1 MLLSEMLRETLDQ
14 AIRSRGGY
22 AEAARILGV
31 TRQTVYKW
39 VERRVPAERV
49 SEVEWLTGIPREIL
63 RPDIFNIRTT
73 RAVRQ
78 EAPPPSPD

>member
-1 MLLSEMLRETLDQ
+1 MLNETLDK
-14 AIRSRGGY
+14 AIRSHGGY
-22 AEAARILGV
+22 AEVASILGV

-49 SEVEWLTGIPREIL
+49 GEVEWLTGIPREIL
-63 RPDIFNIRTT
+63 RPDIFNIRST
-73 RAVRQ
+73 RAAHQ

>member
-1 MLLSEMLRETLDQ
+1 MLQETLDK
-14 AIRSRGGY
+14 AIRSQGGY
-22 AEAARILGV
+22 AEVARILGV

-49 SEVEWLTGIPREIL
+49 GEVEWLTGIPREIL

-73 RAVRQ
+73 RATRQ

>member
-1 MLLSEMLRETLDQ
+1 MLKETLDK
-14 AIRSRGGY
+14 AIRSHGGY
-22 AEAARILGV
+22 AEVARVLGV
-31 TRQTVYKW
+31 TRQTIYKW

-63 RPDIFNIRTT
+63 RPDIFNIGTT